1 MGLSHLS
8 LLQMSFSGAVFI
20 LVIILLRAV
29 AINRLPKKMFLIL
42 WGIALIRLLAPFS
55 VSSSVS
61 IYSIIGRI
69 PIQQSS
75 QQALQ
80 QAYSEQWQQSDLSRQ
95 SQPLQ
100 QQSEQSYPTQIEQT
114 QSQQLQPSQQTQS
127 QESELTLS
135 LPAFVSEQLQMQPQQ
150 ETSHAM
156 NISVWFIVRCVGTA
170 LCALFFAAS
179 YLRWY
184 FRFRTSVP
192 VDNDYV
198 KQWLEEHRLK
208 RPISV
213 RQSDRTAAPLTY
225 GVFRPVILLPHKTD
239 WVDTEQL
246 QYVLLHEYVHIRR
259 LDTVTKFITTIALCI
274 HWFNPFVWVMYVLF
288 NRDLE
293 LSCDESVVRFLGITS
308 RADYARVLINMEARK
323 SGLMPFYNNFSKNAI
338 EERIKSIMRIKKTS
352 LAGIIAAVIVVVGLT
367 VVFATSA
374 RSAKTGFLKSTVNP
388 QLLQYIDMTYGQF
401 REQTGIEAESYHA
414 HFFSASIPDIEAD
427 IVFEGAYDEELGGS
441 VLADEGK
448 VFWIEGNLSTIVSGI
463 TDEIKG
469 AELVIALADTT
480 GIIATGV
487 NEGGGTAYYVADN
500 FIETSVDL
508 NGDNVAD
515 VSLQIALDESGNVG
529 PDSYTWLVSLNS
541 QARPAIEEYKNN
553 SQVAEPISGD
563 LVYNIQDFYITNTGD
578 PSNLYYIDENKVLW
592 GCGRNDYGQLG
603 QGTQDY
609 DFHEKMVKIAE
620 NVMHV
625 DYSQSGFTVYL
636 TEDHKL
642 YGIGN
647 AGGGALQ
654 QYEQFDDTQWLLN
667 GGYYNAVT
675 TPCLLMENVIYA
687 RCGRDDVA
695 CLDEDNNV
703 WIWGMIGCDRYP
715 VNEIYF
721 ESKPVK
727 VLENAVLITGGLFNH
742 AALLAD
748 GSVWTWGYNY
758 VGNCGVS
765 DKIIVEEPMRVAEDA
780 VMVWTGTTEYNIDC
794 QDISEFGGVYEQ
806 QFENTI
812 ILKRDGSYWA
822 CGVNVGNEEKVL
834 AQYWETYDYPV
845 VCSSAFL
852 PYENP
857 KVAYNSN
864 YYHSISDVDE
874 TSVYLGGAGGIYE
887 INRFAVGTIY
897 SAPHI
902 AGAALYK
909 NYVYSIEY
917 NPTDNGMTA
926 ELIRIK
932 KDGTGKEVLTQISAA
947 SYDLRIIDNILVISE
962 YNMEDHGPVTL
973 FYAYTLDNGGKLT
986 SETPQDAYAQFGLP
1000 GGYENGM
1007 HFLINPWFST
1017 QSLGYTCFIKD
1028 AGVMNT
1034 NSVWIKRKEQE
1045 DAEEMVICQGQPL
1058 LTKDT
1063 IFYCDS
1069 NEEALRQRSL
1079 DGAQETV
1086 LYEIPDDTGLT
1097 LLTYDSEWVYFREYS
1112 RRLREGDSNE
1122 PDETIRRVNL
1132 QDHSTEEIYVLQSSS
1147 DSVENFN
1154 VYGNYCYF
1162 ILSGAGSNRW
1172 VRYNMT
1178 NGEMT
1183 TIPEED

>member
-1 MGLSHLS
+1 MGLSRLS

-29 AINRLPKKMFLIL
+29 AINRLPKKMFLVL
-42 WGIALIRLLAPFS
+42 WGIALLRLWIPFS
-55 VSSSVS
+55 VPSVVS
-61 IYSIIGRI
+61 VYSVFSQTVDDNTLDQTPIRNII
-69 PIQQSS
+69 PIVPSEQAELGDYIQTTVQAEPLQQPQQPQLQLPQPSHQSPQSQTQLLQQIQQPGSDELLQS
-75 QQALQ
+75 QQA
-80 QAYSEQWQQSDLSRQ
+80 SEK
-95 SQPLQ
+95 
-100 QQSEQSYPTQIEQT
+100 T
-114 QSQQLQPSQQTQS
+114 
-127 QESELTLS
+127 LT
-135 LPAFVSEQLQMQPQQ
+135 VSEWFV
-150 ETSHAM
+150 
-156 NISVWFIVRCVGTA
+156 VWCAGMI
-170 LCALFFAAS
+170 LCTVFFTTS

-184 FRFRTSVP
+184 FKFRTSVP
-192 VDNDYV
+192 VHNAYV
-198 KQWLEEHRLK
+198 EQWLEEHRLQ
-208 RPISV
+208 RSISI

-225 GVFRPVILLPHKTD
+225 GVLRPVILLPNKTD
-239 WVDTEQL
+239 WENTEQL

-293 LSCDESVVRFLGITS
+293 LSCDESVVRFLGISSKT
-308 RADYARVLINMEARK
+308 DYARVLINMEAKK
-323 SGLMPFYNNFSKNAI
+323 SGLMPLYNNFSKNSI
-338 EERIKSIMRIKKTS
+338 EERIKSIMKIKKTS
-352 LAGIIAAVIVVVGLT
+352 LMGIIVAIFVVVGLT
-367 VVFATSA
+367 VVFVTSA
-374 RSAKTGFLKSTVNP
+374 ST
-388 QLLQYIDMTYGQF
+388 LRG
-401 REQTGIEAESYHA
+401 ESK
-414 HFFSASIPDIEAD
+414 
-427 IVFEGAYDEELGGS
+427 DENG
-441 VLADEGK
+441 
-448 VFWIEGNLSTIVSGI
+448 VS
-463 TDEIKG
+463 
-469 AELVIALADTT
+469 
-480 GIIATGV
+480 
-487 NEGGGTAYYVADN
+487 ADN
-500 FIETSVDL
+500 DL
-508 NGDNVAD
+508 SESEQDSNAADNATDSGD
-515 VSLQIALDESGNVG
+515 
-529 PDSYTWLVSLNS
+529 
-541 QARPAIEEYKNN
+541 
-553 SQVAEPISGD
+553 AEPILAD
-563 LVYNIQDFYITNTGD
+563 LVFNIQDFYTTNTGD

-592 GCGRNDYGQLG
+592 GCGRNNYGQLG

-609 DFHEKMVKIAE
+609 DFHKEMVQIAE

-625 DYSQSGFTVYL
+625 DYSQTGFIIYL

-642 YGIGN
+642 YGMGN
-647 AGGGALQ
+647 AGSGALQ

-667 GGYYNAVT
+667 GGYDNYAVT

-703 WIWGMIGCDRYP
+703 WIWGMIGYDRYP
-715 VNEIYF
+715 VTEIYF

-727 VLENAVLITGGLFNH
+727 ILENAVLVTGGLFNH

-780 VMVWTGTTEYNIDC
+780 VMVWTGTTEYNIAC
-794 QDISEFGGVYEQ
+794 QNISEFGGVYEQ

-845 VCSSAFL
+845 VCSSEFL

-897 SAPHI
+897 SAPHM

-917 NPTDNGMTA
+917 NVTDNGITA

-932 KDGTGKEVLTQISAA
+932 KDSSGKEVLTQISAG

-962 YNMEDHGPVTL
+962 YNMEDHGPVSL
-973 FYAYTLDNGGKLT
+973 FYAYMLDNGGNLT

-1000 GGYENGM
+1000 DGYEDGM
-1007 HFLINPWFST
+1007 HFLINPWFSA

-1034 NSVWIKRKEQE
+1034 NSVWIKRAEQE
-1045 DAEEMVICQGQPL
+1045 DAEEVVTCQGQPL

-1069 NEEALRQRSL
+1069 NEKALRQRSL

-1097 LLTYDSEWVYFREYS
+1097 LLTYDSEWVYFLEYS

-1132 QDHSTEEIYVLQSSS
+1132 QDHSMEEIYVLQSGSYGG
-1147 DSVENFN
+1147 NFN

-1162 ILSGAGSNRW
+1162 ILSSAGSNRW

-1183 TIPEED
+1183 TIPEEY

>member
-1 MGLSHLS
+1 MGLSRLS

-29 AINRLPKKMFLIL
+29 AINRLPKKMFLVL
-42 WGIALIRLLAPFS
+42 WGIALLRLLIPFS
-55 VSSSVS
+55 VPSVVS
-61 IYSIIGRI
+61 VYSVISQTVDDNTLDQTPIRNII
-69 PIQQSS
+69 PIVPSEQAELGDYIQTTVQAEPLQQPQQPQPQLPQPSHQSPQSQTQLLQQIQQPGSDELLQS
-75 QQALQ
+75 QQA
-80 QAYSEQWQQSDLSRQ
+80 SEK
-95 SQPLQ
+95 
-100 QQSEQSYPTQIEQT
+100 T
-114 QSQQLQPSQQTQS
+114 
-127 QESELTLS
+127 LT
-135 LPAFVSEQLQMQPQQ
+135 VSEWFV
-150 ETSHAM
+150 
-156 NISVWFIVRCVGTA
+156 VWCAGMI
-170 LCALFFAAS
+170 LCTVFFTTS

-184 FRFRTSVP
+184 FKFRTSVP
-192 VDNDYV
+192 VHNAYV
-198 KQWLEEHRLK
+198 EQWLEEHRLQ
-208 RPISV
+208 RSISI

-225 GVFRPVILLPHKTD
+225 GVLRPVILLPNKTD
-239 WVDTEQL
+239 WENTEQL

-293 LSCDESVVRFLGITS
+293 LSCDESVVRFLGISSKT
-308 RADYARVLINMEARK
+308 DYARVLINMEAKK
-323 SGLMPFYNNFSKNAI
+323 SGLMPLYNNFSKNSI
-338 EERIKSIMRIKKTS
+338 EERIKSIMKIKKTS
-352 LAGIIAAVIVVVGLT
+352 LMGIIVAIFVVVGLT
-367 VVFATSA
+367 VVFVTSA
-374 RSAKTGFLKSTVNP
+374 ST
-388 QLLQYIDMTYGQF
+388 LRG
-401 REQTGIEAESYHA
+401 ESK
-414 HFFSASIPDIEAD
+414 
-427 IVFEGAYDEELGGS
+427 DENG
-441 VLADEGK
+441 
-448 VFWIEGNLSTIVSGI
+448 VS
-463 TDEIKG
+463 
-469 AELVIALADTT
+469 
-480 GIIATGV
+480 
-487 NEGGGTAYYVADN
+487 ADN
-500 FIETSVDL
+500 DL
-508 NGDNVAD
+508 SESEQDSNAADNATDSGD
-515 VSLQIALDESGNVG
+515 
-529 PDSYTWLVSLNS
+529 
-541 QARPAIEEYKNN
+541 
-553 SQVAEPISGD
+553 AEPILAD
-563 LVYNIQDFYITNTGD
+563 LVFNIQDFYTTNTGD

-592 GCGRNDYGQLG
+592 GCGRNNYGQLG

-609 DFHEKMVKIAE
+609 DFHKEMVQIAE

-625 DYSQSGFTVYL
+625 DYSQTGFTIYL

-642 YGIGN
+642 YGMGN
-647 AGGGALQ
+647 AGSGALQ

-667 GGYYNAVT
+667 GGYDNYAVT

-703 WIWGMIGCDRYP
+703 WIWGMIGYDRYP
-715 VNEIYF
+715 VTEIYF

-727 VLENAVLITGGLFNH
+727 ILENAVLVTGGLFNH

-780 VMVWTGTTEYNIDC
+780 VMVWTGTTEYNIAC
-794 QDISEFGGVYEQ
+794 QNISEFGGVYEQ

-834 AQYWETYDYPV
+834 ARYWETYDYPV
-845 VCSSAFL
+845 VCSSEFL

-897 SAPHI
+897 SAPHM

-917 NPTDNGMTA
+917 NVTDNGMTA

-932 KDGTGKEVLTQISAA
+932 KDSSGKEVLTQISAG

-962 YNMEDHGPVTL
+962 YNMEDHGPVSL
-973 FYAYTLDNGGKLT
+973 FYAYMLDNGGNLT
-986 SETPQDAYAQFGLP
+986 PETPQDAYAQFGLP
-1000 GGYENGM
+1000 DGYEDGM
-1007 HFLINPWFST
+1007 HFLINPWFSA

-1034 NSVWIKRKEQE
+1034 NSVWIKRAEQE
-1045 DAEEMVICQGQPL
+1045 DAEEVVTCQGQPL

-1069 NEEALRQRSL
+1069 NEKALRQRSL

-1097 LLTYDSEWVYFREYS
+1097 LLTYDSEWVYFLEYS

-1132 QDHSTEEIYVLQSSS
+1132 QDHSMEEIYVLQSGSYGG
-1147 DSVENFN
+1147 NFN

-1162 ILSGAGSNRW
+1162 ILSSADSNRW

-1183 TIPEED
+1183 TIPE

>member
-8 LLQMSFSGAVFI
+8 LMQMSFSGAVFI

-42 WGIALIRLLAPFS
+42 WGIALIRLLVPLS
-55 VSSSVS
+55 VPSAVSV
-61 IYSIIGRI
+61 YSIIGRMPI
-69 PIQQSS
+69 SIQQSG
-75 QQALQ
+75 QPALQ
-80 QAYSEQWQQSDLSRQ
+80 QEQSGQMQQSDLSRQ

-100 QQSEQSYPTQIEQT
+100 QSTEQLYPSQTEQT
-114 QSQQLQPSQQTQS
+114 QSQQLQSTQQPQSQQ
-127 QESELTLS
+127 SELTLS

-150 ETSHAM
+150 ETSHAFH
-156 NISVWFIVRCVGTA
+156 ISVWFIVRCVGTV
-170 LCALFFAAS
+170 LCVLFFAAS

-192 VDNDYV
+192 VNNNYV
-198 KQWLEEHRLK
+198 QQWLKKHRLK
-208 RPISV
+208 RPISI

-225 GVFRPVILLPHKTD
+225 GVFRPVILLPQKTD
-239 WVDTEQL
+239 WADTEQL

-259 LDTVTKFITTIALCI
+259 FDTATKFVTTIALCI

-293 LSCDESVVRFLGITS
+293 LSCDESVVRFLGISSKT
-308 RADYARVLINMEARK
+308 DYARVLINMEAKK
-323 SGLMPFYNNFSKNAI
+323 SGRMPLYNNFSKNAI
-338 EERIKSIMRIKKTS
+338 EERIKSIMKIKNTS
-352 LAGIIAAVIVVVGLT
+352 LMGIIVAVIVVVGLT
-367 VVFATSA
+367 VVFVTSA
-374 RSAKTGFLKSTVNP
+374 ST
-388 QLLQYIDMTYGQF
+388 LRG
-401 REQTGIEAESYHA
+401 ESK
-414 HFFSASIPDIEAD
+414 
-427 IVFEGAYDEELGGS
+427 DENG
-441 VLADEGK
+441 
-448 VFWIEGNLSTIVSGI
+448 VS
-463 TDEIKG
+463 
-469 AELVIALADTT
+469 
-480 GIIATGV
+480 
-487 NEGGGTAYYVADN
+487 ADN
-500 FIETSVDL
+500 DL
-508 NGDNVAD
+508 SESEQDSNAADNATDSGD
-515 VSLQIALDESGNVG
+515 
-529 PDSYTWLVSLNS
+529 
-541 QARPAIEEYKNN
+541 
-553 SQVAEPISGD
+553 AEPILAD
-563 LVYNIQDFYITNTGD
+563 LVFNIQDFYTTDTGD

-592 GCGRNDYGQLG
+592 GCGRNNYGQLG

-609 DFHEKMVKIAE
+609 DFHEDMVKIAE
-620 NVMHV
+620 NVIHV

-642 YGIGN
+642 YGMGN

-654 QYEQFDDTQWLLN
+654 QYEQFDETQWLLN
-667 GGYYNAVT
+667 GGYDNYTAT

-703 WIWGMIGCDRYP
+703 WIWGVIGYDKYP
-715 VNEIYF
+715 VTEIYF

-727 VLENAVLITGGLFNH
+727 VLENAVLVTGGLFNH
-742 AALLAD
+742 AALLTD

-758 VGNCGVS
+758 VGNCGVP

-834 AQYWETYDYPV
+834 AQYWETSDYPV
-845 VCSSAFL
+845 VCSSEFL

-864 YYHSISDVDE
+864 YYHSISDVDD
-874 TSVYLGGAGGIYE
+874 TSVYLGGVGGIYE

-917 NPTDNGMTA
+917 NVTGNGMTA
-926 ELIRIK
+926 DLIRFK
-932 KDGTGKEVLTQISAA
+932 KDGSGKEALIQISGA
-947 SYDLRIIDNILVISE
+947 SYDLRIVDNILVISE
-962 YNMEDHGPVTL
+962 YNMEDSGPVIL
-973 FYAYTLDNGGKLT
+973 FYAYTLDNEGNLT
-986 SETPQDAYAQFGLP
+986 SDTPQDAYVQFGLP
-1000 GGYENGM
+1000 NGYEDGM

-1017 QSLGYTCFIKD
+1017 QSLGYTCFIKA
-1028 AGVMNT
+1028 AGVMNI
-1034 NSVWIKRKEQE
+1034 NSVWIMWEGQE
-1045 DAEEMVICQGQPL
+1045 TAEEVVTCYGQPL
-1058 LTKDT
+1058 LTGDT

-1069 NEEALRQRSL
+1069 NRESLIQRSL
-1079 DGAQETV
+1079 NSTQETV

-1097 LLTYDSEWVYFREYS
+1097 LLTYDSEWVYFLEYS
-1112 RRLREGDSNE
+1112 LKLREDDNTESG
-1122 PDETIRRVNL
+1122 ETIRRVNL
-1132 QDHSTEEIYVLQSSS
+1132 QNHSIEEIYVLQPGSYGG
-1147 DSVENFN
+1147 NFN

-1183 TIPEED
+1183 TIPEEY